1 MLRLDKIFFDAIT
14 ADAELMQ
21 AVGGRVKSTCFEVS
35 PDEQDNTPLPYI
47 LILDAGKQPAQTTK
61 DDEWMP
67 SQWRVGAGV
76 EVGAKSPNE
85 VDALVMKAMKAIAEY
100 SSTIADQGEEIPYP
114 ARIVSVA
121 DTYDA
126 MTSDRSY
133 RKALKDE
140 VALKELRDCSGTQFD
155 PAIVAAFL
163 ALCAHYRDSIR
174 EHVSEF
180 AIASKHSKGA

>member
-14 ADAELMQ
+14 ANAELMQ

-47 LILDAGKQPAQTTK
+47 LILDEGKQPAQITK

-67 SQWRVGAGV
+67 SQWRVGVGV

-100 SSTIADQGEEIPYP
+100 ISTLAEQDEEIPCLNEGFP
-114 ARIVSVA
+114 QTQGVA
-121 DTYDA
+121 WDWTKPCYFDVVHYQCDIDN
-126 MTSDRSY
+126 TND
-133 RKALKDE
+133 DE
-140 VALKELRDCSGTQFD
+140 QD
-155 PAIVAAFL
+155 
-163 ALCAHYRDSIR
+163 
-174 EHVSEF
+174 
-180 AIASKHSKGA
+180 

>member
-47 LILDAGKQPAQTTK
+47 LILDEGKQPAQTTK
-61 DDEWMP
+61 DDGWMP

-85 VDALVMKAMKAIAEY
+85 VDALVMKAMKAIAAY
-100 SSTIADQGEEIPYP
+100 ISTLADQGEEIPYLNEGFP
-114 ARIVSVA
+114 QTQGVAWDWTKPCYFDVARYQCDIDYIDDDEQESN
-121 DTYDA
+121 
-126 MTSDRSY
+126 SD
-133 RKALKDE
+133 
-140 VALKELRDCSGTQFD
+140 
-155 PAIVAAFL
+155 I
-163 ALCAHYRDSIR
+163 
-174 EHVSEF
+174 
-180 AIASKHSKGA
+180 

>member
-14 ADAELMQ
+14 ADEELMQ

-47 LILDAGKQPAQTTK
+47 LILDEGKQPAQTTK

-85 VDALVMKAMKAIAEY
+85 VDALLMKAMKAIAGY
-100 SSTIADQGEEIPYP
+100 ISTLADQGEKIPWLNEGFPQTQGISWDWTKPCYFDVT
-114 ARIVSVA
+114 RYQCDVDNTNDDEQESN
-121 DTYDA
+121 
-126 MTSDRSY
+126 SD
-133 RKALKDE
+133 
-140 VALKELRDCSGTQFD
+140 
-155 PAIVAAFL
+155 I
-163 ALCAHYRDSIR
+163 
-174 EHVSEF
+174 
-180 AIASKHSKGA
+180 